1 MPADDALPRLAVVT
15 DELDGARPQDV
26 GRRHVRKG
34 SPSPETL
41 ALLTRYQAT
50 MRDEMRGILEALSAV
65 KAAGL
70 LDVAPELAIPLGDA
84 QRDRLWDR
92 AVKLGR
98 ELGSAIDAD
107 PPEAPTAQPATRR
120 SRKRVDY
127 GA

>member
-1 MPADDALPRLAVVT
+1 MPAEDAFPLLVAVT
-15 DELDGARPQDV
+15 DPIDGARPQDV
-26 GRRHVRKG
+26 GRRHARKG

-65 KAAGL
+65 KPVGL

-107 PPEAPTAQPATRR
+107 PAPAASSPKTTRR
-120 SRKRVDY
+120 SRKRVD
-127 GA
+127 